1 MNTIITPN
9 NNKIVMIKKML
20 FLAFLAGIVLVPT
33 QFIEAQQK
41 FKVVLDPGHGG
52 TDPGNLGAPKSK
64 YLEKEIVLKIALKVG
79 KMLEQDKDIE
89 VIYTRKHDTFIDLD
103 VRGQIAQKSKANLF
117 ISIHCDAFSSPYAS
131 GAGTFVL
138 GLHENDRNFEIAK
151 KENQVILLED
161 NYEEKYGGF
170 NPNSPESVIGITM
183 MQEEYLDQSL
193 TIASLIQNKFAQEL
207 KRKDRLVKQAGF
219 LVLRNTFMPSV
230 LIETGFLTNPKE
242 GAYLNSE
249 KGQKE
254 MAKAIYDG
262 IKAYKK
268 EYDANFVVEEA
279 KPIEKEP
286 VVTKPASRVF
296 KNVKFRVQI
305 ASSSKKV
312 KTTPSNFKGL
322 KDIERV
328 RVGAHHKYYYS
339 KTSDY
344 EKAKRLR
351 TLARGK
357 GYNSAFIVAFKYG
370 KKVSVNEILKS
381 E

>member
-9 NNKIVMIKKML
+9 NNKIGMIKKML
-20 FLAFLAGIVLVPT
+20 FLAFLAGMFLLPT
-33 QFIEAQQK
+33 QFIGAQQK

-52 TDPGNLGAPKSK
+52 SDPGNLGAPKSK

-79 KMLEQDKDIE
+79 KLLEQDKDIE
-89 VIYTRKHDTFIDLD
+89 VIYTRKDDTFIDLD
-103 VRGQIAQKSKANLF
+103 VRGQIAQTSKANLF
-117 ISIHCDAFSSPYAS
+117 ISIHCDAFTSPYAS

-268 EYDANFVVEEA
+268 EYDANVVVEVEPPK
-279 KPIEKEP
+279 KPVE
-286 VVTKPASRVF
+286 VKPASRVF
-296 KNVKFRVQI
+296 KNVEFKVQI

-312 KTTPSNFKGL
+312 KTAPYNFKGL
-322 KDIERV
+322 RDMERV
-328 RVGAHHKYYYS
+328 RIGAHHKYYYG

-344 EKAKRLR
+344 EKAKNLR
-351 TLARGK
+351 AIAREK
-357 GYNSAFIVAFKYG
+357 GYTSAFIVAFKYG
-370 KKVSVNEILKS
+370 KKVPVRDILKS

>member
-9 NNKIVMIKKML
+9 NNKIVMIKKIF
-20 FLAFLAGIVLVPT
+20 FLAFLAGIFLLPT
-33 QFIEAQQK
+33 QFIGAQKK

-64 YLEKEIVLKIALKVG
+64 YLEKDIVLKIALKVG
-79 KMLEQDKDIE
+79 ELLEKDKDIE
-89 VIYTRKHDTFIDLD
+89 VIYTRKDDTFIDLD
-103 VRGQIAQKSKANLF
+103 VRGQIAQSSKANLF
-117 ISIHCDAFSSPYAS
+117 ISIHCDAFSSPHAS

-151 KENQVILLED
+151 KENQVILMED
-161 NYEEKYGGF
+161 NYKEKYGGF

-193 TIASLIQNKFAQEL
+193 TIASMIQNKFAKEL

-230 LIETGFLTNPKE
+230 LVETGFLTNPKE

-268 EYDANFVVEEA
+268 EYDANFVVEVKPEP
-279 KPIEKEP
+279 KPIKE
-286 VVTKPASRVF
+286 KPASRVF
-296 KNVKFRVQI
+296 KNVKFKVQI

-312 KTTPSNFKGL
+312 KTVPHNFKGL
-322 KDIERV
+322 KNMERV
-328 RVGAHHKYYYS
+328 RVGAHHKYYYGE
-339 KTSDY
+339 TSDY
-344 EKAKRLR
+344 EKAKELR
-351 TLARGK
+351 TVAKDK
-357 GYNSAFIVAFKYG
+357 GYTSAFIVAFKYG
-370 KKVSVNEILKS
+370 KKVSVNKVLKS